1 MIDINFKTYSDAG
14 GGDPDATSK
23 TLRSYHKF
31 LWSKPLP
38 NGLIFEL
45 RDDVPETYLHTHS
58 ELGEF
63 TLGSDAITHSY
74 RNHKKKEKIKIIEQ
88 ITNQANELFELGS
101 TIGAY
106 IIFPNKK
113 IEGKPTINQARG
125 INAFIDDRFDLTLEC
140 IRRFYLGEKSP
151 LFDTLKR
158 YATFFN
164 LFLDFKGY
172 VDFFLLNDLLNN
184 NLTIKFYLQFDD
196 FNSIPSFKNTR
207 DYMVYKERVT
217 EFVHARSQRMLDFC
231 NKG

>member
-1 MIDINFKTYSDAG
+1 M
-14 GGDPDATSK
+14 
-23 TLRSYHKF
+23 
-31 LWSKPLP
+31 
-38 NGLIFEL
+38 

>member
-23 TLRSYHKF
+23 TLRAYHKF

-38 NGLIFEL
+38 NGLNFQL
-45 RDDVPETYLHTHS
+45 RDDVPKTYLHSHS

-63 TLGSDAITHSY
+63 ALGSDAITHSY
-74 RNHKKKEKIKIIEQ
+74 RNQKKKEKIIKQ
-88 ITNQANELFELGS
+88 IPNQANELFELGS

-106 IIFPNKK
+106 IIFPNKQ
-113 IEGKPTINQARG
+113 IGRKPTINQERG

-140 IRRFYLGEKSP
+140 IRKFYQGEQSP
-151 LFDTLKR
+151 LFDTLTR

-196 FNSIPSFKNTR
+196 FKSKPSFKNTR

-231 NKG
+231 NKA

>member
-14 GGDPDATSK
+14 GGDPDSTSK

>member
-140 IRRFYLGEKSP
+140 IRRFYQGEKSP
-151 LFDTLKR
+151 LFDTLTR

>member
-140 IRRFYLGEKSP
+140 IRKFYLGEKSP